1 MFTNKKSIRNL
12 VFCAFCLLILSLSI
26 AITYYITFSEE
37 EYINK
42 LEINKIESTEL
53 CQESNTATN
62 TFYLKIVLAFFAGG
76 IVSDRLYLK
85 LGVF

>member
-1 MFTNKKSIRNL
+1 MFTNKQSLRNL
-12 VFCAFCLLILSLSI
+12 VFCVFCLLIFSLSI
-26 AITYYITFSEE
+26 ALTYYITFSEE
-37 EYINK
+37 ENLNK
-42 LEINKIESTEL
+42 LEINKIENTEL
-53 CQESNTATN
+53 CQESNITSN